1 MYPPLNEGQALVMKK
16 AASQCLE
23 NLVKTSCRPILESYI
38 RLTTCTG
45 CPNKFWTML
54 PILRHSWSYLF
65 LGFIGLLEAIL
76 GFLRLFRAFWG
87 YSGLLK
93 KVWDYLSKIK
103 AFSSHLEILGHF
115 EVTWNHLRSF
125 ETIEVI
131 WGHWGHLR
139 PLKSFRHLRSLRSY
153 EVIWGHLSHLGKWK
167 PF

>member
-103 AFSSHLEILGHF
+103 VFWGHLKSFRYFRSFWSHL
-115 EVTWNHLRSF
+115 NSF

-131 WGHWGHLR
+131 WGHWSHWGLCGH
-139 PLKSFRHLRSLRSY
+139 
-153 EVIWGHLSHLGKWK
+153 WGHVRSFK
-167 PF
+167 PFR